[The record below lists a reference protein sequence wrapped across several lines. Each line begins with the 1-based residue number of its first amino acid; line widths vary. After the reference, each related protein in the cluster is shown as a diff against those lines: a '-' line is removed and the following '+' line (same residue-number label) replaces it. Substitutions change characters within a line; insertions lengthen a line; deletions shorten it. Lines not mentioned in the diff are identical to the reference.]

1 MTHLSDDDLVLHY
14 YRDPGCREGVE
25 AHLQACAWCA
35 ARSADLSSALDLL
48 PADGIPPRGDLYGL
62 EVWQRIRP
70 RLIGPEVAFPRHL
83 PALAVA
89 ASVVLA
95 AAAAFVASERWAPP
109 AQPPAVSPSVAASQ
123 AQAVGSRRV
132 LLIAIADH
140 LERSDRM
147 LTEIMNADGVDISTE
162 QEWAEDLLWAG
173 RLYRQSAL
181 ESDEQSIAAVLD
193 DVERALL
200 DIVHSPAQAAGEDL
214 ENVRGRV
221 ESAALLFKIRVLRDE
236 LHHQQLGDARP
247 IAPEAALSQT
257 S

>member
-25 AHLQACAWCA
+25 VHLQACASCA

-48 PADGIPPRGDLYGL
+48 PEDGIPPRGDLYGL

-70 RLIGPEVAFPRHL
+70 RLSGPEVAFTRHV
-83 PALAVA
+83 PVLAAA

-95 AAAAFVASERWAPP
+95 AAAAFMVWGRWAPP
-109 AQPPAVSPSVAASQ
+109 AEPPAVSPPVAASPVQ
-123 AQAVGSRRV
+123 ADGSRRV
-132 LLIAIADH
+132 LLISIADH
-140 LERSDRM
+140 LERSDRV
-147 LTEIMNADGVDISTE
+147 LTEIMNADRVDIST
-162 QEWAEDLLWAG
+162 QREWAEDLLWAG

-181 ESDEQSIAAVLD
+181 EWDEQSVAAVLD
-193 DVERALL
+193 DVERTLL
-200 DIVHSPAQAAGEDL
+200 DIVHSPAQAPGAGLED
-214 ENVRGRV
+214 VRGRV

-247 IAPEAALSQT
+247 IAPETALSQT